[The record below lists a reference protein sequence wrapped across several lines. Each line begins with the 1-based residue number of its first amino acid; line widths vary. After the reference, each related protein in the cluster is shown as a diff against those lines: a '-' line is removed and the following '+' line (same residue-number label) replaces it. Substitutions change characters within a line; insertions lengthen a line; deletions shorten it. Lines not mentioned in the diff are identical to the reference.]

1 MSTATDHFWEE
12 KMRKIAMLAVCLLFA
27 AASALAAAEYPL
39 RAKFPDATPI
49 STEELKKLIDSG
61 KPVIID
67 VRSEFEFNTLHIN
80 NSLNLPISGVDYA
93 KKYDAIKPKDDAT
106 PVVFYCNG
114 VL

>member
-1 MSTATDHFWEE
+1 
-12 KMRKIAMLAVCLLFA
+12 MRKFALLALVLVFA
-27 AASALAAAEYPL
+27 AVGAFAADYPL

-49 STEELKKLIDSG
+49 STEELKKLVETG
-61 KPVIID
+61 KPVIVD

-80 NSLNLPISGVDYA
+80 NALNIPISGLDYA
-93 KKYDAIKPKDDAT
+93 KKFEAVKPKDESV